1 MLISGLLLV
10 LSAAAL
16 VGTLVVTGVLPHTM
30 IRNEQIEITNI
41 EEWSAGRASD
51 L

>member
-1 MLISGLLLV
+1 MIGALLLV

-16 VGTLVVTGVLPHTM
+16 VGALVVTGVLPHTM
-30 IRNEQIEITNI
+30 IRNEQIEITDI
-41 EEWSAGRASD
+41 EEWTAGRGSD